1 MKNPILIWLQR
12 AIASL
17 LFLGYSPVASGTIG
31 SAVTVGALYWFLYHG
46 GITIPAVYWWLLSLA
61 VIAFS
66 VLVSS
71 RPREVFGEDDP
82 SAVIIDECAGQF
94 VSFLL
99 VPISIKTLILGFF
112 LFRFFDIIKP
122 FPVHSMESLDGGL
135 GIVMDDVAA
144 GVLTNVSML
153 VILYGY
159 HFVKHLL

>member
-1 MKNPILIWLQR
+1 
-12 AIASL
+12 
-17 LFLGYSPVASGTIG
+17 
-31 SAVTVGALYWFLYHG
+31 
-46 GITIPAVYWWLLSLA
+46 
-61 VIAFS
+61 
-66 VLVSS
+66 
-71 RPREVFGEDDP
+71 
-82 SAVIIDECAGQF
+82 

-122 FPVHSMESLDGGL
+122 FPVHNMESLDGGL